1 MADNIMTDADLQQ
14 LKKIGISPDQVR
26 TQVALL
32 KIGLPPLRLNRP
44 ATRGDGIVVIP
55 EAEQAELVKLHD
67 AAAGRGRFMKFVP
80 ASGAAS
86 RMFINWQSAMVR
98 GGFGKTTGEAEFAG
112 NLPRFAFFPELQEA
126 VALRGENIETLLQD
140 GNMAQ
145 ILRYILT
152 PQGLNYTKLPKALI
166 KFHACDHGRHIRTA
180 LEEHL
185 VEAALYTADNRKEC
199 RLHFTVSE
207 EHLSVISR
215 FLEEIRPGYEK
226 QFGVTFHSG
235 LSCQSGASNTVALE
249 GQELYRDGAGR
260 LILRPG
266 GHGALLSNLQA
277 LDGDIVFIKNIDNVA
292 PDRLKPVIILNKKIL
307 GGYFI
312 RLEEAI
318 FRHLRNLTGGD
329 TVEEQVREALLFCRQ
344 KLLWDLPVAFTKSSL
359 PQQREAI
366 IQKLNRPL
374 RVCGMVRNEG
384 EPGGGPFWIDG
395 EEGQSLQI
403 VEAQQIDAGSKQ
415 QKAVWSAAT
424 HFNPVDLVCGLRDY
438 QSRKFDLPHFS
449 DPQTATLSQK
459 MEGVRKITVLEHPG
473 LWNGSMARWNT
484 VFVEV
489 PIATFN
495 PVKTIADLLRP
506 QHLPEGGEL
515 TGEISLVTIMT

>member
-14 LKKIGISPDQVR
+14 LNKIGISPDQVR
-26 TQVALL
+26 IQVALL
-32 KIGLPPLRLNRP
+32 KSGLPPLRLNRP
-44 ATRGDGIVVIP
+44 ATHGDGIVVIS

-86 RMFINWQSAMVR
+86 RMFINWQSVLAR
-98 GGFGKTTGEAEFAG
+98 GGFDGATGEAEFAD
-112 NLPRFAFFPELQEA
+112 NLPKFAFFPELKTVIARQ
-126 VALRGENIETLLQD
+126 GENIEALLKT
-140 GNMAQ
+140 GNLRQ
-145 ILRYILT
+145 ILHYLLT
-152 PQGLNYTKLPKALI
+152 PRGLNYGRLPKALL
-166 KFHACDHGRHIRTA
+166 KFHTYEHDRQRTA
-180 LEEHL
+180 IEEHL

-207 EHLSVISR
+207 EHLSVISP
-215 FLEEIRPGYEK
+215 FLEEIRPGYEQ
-226 QFGVTFHSG
+226 QFGVKFHSG

-292 PDRLKPVIILNKKIL
+292 PDRLKPVIILHKKIL

-329 TVEEQVREALLFCRQ
+329 IAEEQVREALLFCRQ
-344 KLLWDLPVAFTKSSL
+344 KLQWDLPLAFTGSSP

-374 RVCGMVRNEG
+374 RVCGMVINEG

-395 EEGQSLQI
+395 QEGQSLQI
-403 VEAQQIDAGSKQ
+403 VEAQQIDADSTQ
-415 QKAVWSAAT
+415 QQAVWSAAT
-424 HFNPVDLVCGLRDY
+424 HFNPVDLVCGLRGY
-438 QSRKFDLPHFS
+438 RAQKFDLPRFS
-449 DPQTATLSQK
+449 DPQTATLTK
-459 MEGVRKITVLEHPG
+459 KTEGVRKITVLEHPG

-506 QHLPEGGEL
+506 QHLPEG
-515 TGEISLVTIMT
+515 

>member
-1 MADNIMTDADLQQ
+1 MADNLITAADLKQ
-14 LKKIGISPDQVR
+14 LKKVGISPDQVR
-26 TQVALL
+26 KQIALL
-32 KIGLPPLRLNRP
+32 KTGLPPLKLNRP
-44 ATRGDGIVVIP
+44 ATPDDGIVVIP
-55 EAEQAELVKLHD
+55 EAEQAIMVALHD

-86 RMFINWQSAMVR
+86 RMFINWQSVLAR
-98 GGFGKTTGEAEFAG
+98 GGFDGATGEAKFAD
-112 NLPRFAFFPELQEA
+112 NLHKFAFFPDLKRVIA
-126 VALRGENIETLLQD
+126 HRGENIERLLKS
-140 GNMAQ
+140 GNIQQ
-145 ILRYILT
+145 ILHYILT
-152 PQGLNYTKLPKALI
+152 PQGLNYGRLPKALI
-166 KFHACDHGRHIRTA
+166 KFHAYDHDHHRTA

-185 VEAALYTADNRKEC
+185 VEAALYTADNHKEC

-207 EHLSVISR
+207 EHLSIISR
-215 FLEEIRPGYEK
+215 FLEEIRPGYEE
-226 QFGVTFHSG
+226 QFGVTFQIG
-235 LSCQSGASNTVALE
+235 LSCQSCASNTVARE
-249 GQELYRDGAGR
+249 GQELYRDVTGR

-266 GHGALLSNLQA
+266 GHGALLENLQA

-292 PDRLKPVIILNKKIL
+292 PDRLKPVITLYKKIL
-307 GGYFI
+307 GGYFLY
-312 RLEEAI
+312 LEEEI
-318 FRHLRNLTGGD
+318 SRHLRNLSGGD
-329 TVEEQVREALLFCRQ
+329 TMEEHIRGALLFCRK
-344 KLLWDLPVAFTKSSL
+344 KLQCNLPLAFADSSL
-359 PQQREAI
+359 PQQRELI
-366 IQKLNRPL
+366 VQNLNRPL

-403 VEAQQIDAGSKQ
+403 VEAQQIDAGCEQ

-438 QSRKFDLPHFS
+438 RAQKFDLPYFA

-459 MEGVRKITVLEHPG
+459 TEGVRTITVLEHPG

-495 PVKTIADLLRP
+495 PVKTIDDLLRP
-506 QHLPEGGEL
+506 QHLPEG
-515 TGEISLVTIMT
+515 

>member
-1 MADNIMTDADLQQ
+1 
-14 LKKIGISPDQVR
+14 
-26 TQVALL
+26 
-32 KIGLPPLRLNRP
+32 LNRP
-44 ATRGDGIVVIP
+44 ATAGDGIVVIP
-55 EAEQAELVKLHD
+55 AAEQAELVALHD

-86 RMFINWQSAMVR
+86 RMFINWQIVLAR
-98 GGFGKTTGEAEFAG
+98 GGFDGATGEAEFAD
-112 NLPRFAFFPELQEA
+112 NLPRFAFFPELKTVIA
-126 VALRGENIETLLQD
+126 RRGENIEALLKT
-140 GNMAQ
+140 GNLRQ
-145 ILRYILT
+145 ILHYILT
-152 PQGLNYTKLPKALI
+152 PQGLNYGRVPKALL
-166 KFHACDHGRHIRTA
+166 KFHADDHGRHRTA

-226 QFGVTFHSG
+226 QFGVTFQSG
-235 LSCQSGASNTVALE
+235 LSCQSAASNTVALE
-249 GQELYRDGAGR
+249 GQELYRDGTGH

-266 GHGALLSNLQA
+266 GHGALLENLQA

-292 PDRLKPVIILNKKIL
+292 PDRLKPVIILHKKIL

-318 FRHLRNLTGGD
+318 FRHLQNLTGGD

-344 KLLWDLPVAFTKSSL
+344 RLQWDLPVAFTGSSL

-403 VEAQQIDAGSKQ
+403 VEAQQIDAGSTQ
-415 QKAVWSAAT
+415 QQAVWSAAT
-424 HFNPVDLVCGLRDY
+424 HFNPVDLVCGLRNY
-438 QSRKFDLPHFS
+438 RAQKFDLFHFS
-449 DPQTATLSQK
+449 DPQTATLTQK
-459 MEGVRKITVLEHPG
+459 TEGVRKITVLEHPG

-506 QHLPEGGEL
+506 QHLPEG
-515 TGEISLVTIMT
+515 